1 MRSLRWRIAES
12 VFLIAGLALLDW
24 YIWSR
29 AGAVVY
35 QAYESYI
42 FRGRLREEQKA
53 PPPVTPMPAP
63 PRLHRNDL
71 VGRLEIPRLG
81 IRVMVHEGDDHGVL
95 AGAAGHLPSSPVP
108 GWPGNVAVAAHRDT
122 FFRPLRDIR
131 VNDKIVFTTL
141 SGTFEYQ
148 VESLK
153 IVNPDD
159 VSVLKASAEP
169 TLTPATRSITS
180 ALRRIASSCGRARL
194 VRRRRGWRRR
204 LSFREPIQQ
213 RPDVPGGDRHR
224 RPQFQRQPA
233 GGIGEADVVDERR
246 VAQGRRN
253 RRFKLHLVQGFGD
266 LLAKCVGERG

>member
-95 AGAAGHLPSSPVP
+95 AAPRVTCLLRQCRAAGQRCGGRASRHVFP
-108 GWPGNVAVAAHRDT
+108 AAARHPRERQNRLHHAERDV
-122 FFRPLRDIR
+122 RI
-131 VNDKIVFTTL
+131 
-141 SGTFEYQ
+141 SGGV
-148 VESLK
+148 VEERE
-153 IVNPDD
+153 PDD

-169 TLTPATRSITS
+169 TLTLVTCYPFYYVGS
-180 ALRRIASSCGRARL
+180 APHRFIVRARQVGSSPPRVEEASL
-194 VRRRRGWRRR
+194 HSRADPAASGRPGRGPSPSPAVSASTGR
-204 LSFREPIQQ
+204 
-213 RPDVPGGDRHR
+213 RHR
-224 RPQFQRQPA
+224 RS
-233 GGIGEADVVDERR
+233 
-246 VAQGRRN
+246 
-253 RRFKLHLVQGFGD
+253 
-266 LLAKCVGERG
+266 

>member
-1 MRSLRWRIAES
+1 MRGLRWRIAES

-29 AGAVVY
+29 AGAVAY
-35 QAYESYI
+35 QAYENYI

-53 PPPVTPMPAP
+53 PPAVSTPAP

-81 IRVMVHEGDDHGVL
+81 IRVMVHEGDDHDIL

-122 FFRPLRDIR
+122 FFRPLRNIR
-131 VNDKIVFTTL
+131 VNDKILFATL
-141 SGTFEYQ
+141 NGTFEYQ

-153 IVNPDD
+153 IVDPDD

-169 TLTPATRSITS
+169 TLTLVTCYPFYYVGHAPRRFIVHATRQS
-180 ALRRIASSCGRARL
+180 
-194 VRRRRGWRRR
+194 
-204 LSFREPIQQ
+204 
-213 RPDVPGGDRHR
+213 
-224 RPQFQRQPA
+224 
-233 GGIGEADVVDERR
+233 
-246 VAQGRRN
+246 
-253 RRFKLHLVQGFGD
+253 
-266 LLAKCVGERG
+266 

>member
-169 TLTPATRSITS
+169 TLTLVTCYPFYYVGS
-180 ALRRIASSCGRARL
+180 APHRFIVRARQVGSSPPRVEEASL
-194 VRRRRGWRRR
+194 LSRADPAASGRPGRGPSPSPAVSASTGR
-204 LSFREPIQQ
+204 
-213 RPDVPGGDRHR
+213 RHR
-224 RPQFQRQPA
+224 RS
-233 GGIGEADVVDERR
+233 
-246 VAQGRRN
+246 
-253 RRFKLHLVQGFGD
+253 
-266 LLAKCVGERG
+266 